1 MRALYIDLLSR
12 ARDNN
17 SAEVY
22 YMSEIPSRETIII
35 EFKSDKK
42 GGYPDKD
49 LVEAIV
55 AMANTDG
62 GCLYLGIEDDG
73 EITGLAKKHEDEN
86 GLAAMVMNNI
96 IPSFYITAEMLTI
109 NKINIMKISI
119 PKSNTI
125 LATIQGKILRRRLK
139 SNGEPENIP
148 MYPFEIATR
157 LSNLKLLDFS
167 AQTIP
172 GVSIEVFDE
181 NELKRMR
188 SMIKKSN
195 GDSSLLDLDN
205 EELEKAL
212 CLVKEE
218 NGTLIPTITGLLL
231 IGKEESIKEYM
242 PTAKSSFQVLEGTN
256 IRQNNEYSL
265 PILAIL
271 ELFENYFNAWNP
283 EYEIEE
289 GLLRINA
296 PEFSRKAF
304 REAIVNAFCHRDY
317 TMLGNVRVAID
328 DEGLTIS
335 NPGGFIEGVNIE
347 NLLTVEPQGRN
358 RTLADALKRIGLA
371 EKTGRGID
379 RIYEGSILFGKP
391 WPDYSESTSTM
402 VKLFIQRAKPDF
414 AFAKMIADEQ
424 DKQGKLLPINAL
436 LILSCINNERRITIN
451 RLKELIHIS
460 ESKIKA
466 VVERLVESG
475 LVEASGQGKNRFYM
489 LSANVYSSNKNM
501 TGYVR
506 QSSIDEVRYEELI
519 LKLAKR
525 SESGIARKEVCELL
539 NVSKDQA
546 YRLLKRMVENNELKT
561 IGKGISTKYVIK

>member
-1 MRALYIDLLSR
+1 
-12 ARDNN
+12 
-17 SAEVY
+17 
-22 YMSEIPSRETIII
+22 MSEIPSRETIIT
-35 EFKSDKK
+35 EFKSDRK

-73 EITGLAKKHEDEN
+73 EITGLAKKHEDEK

-172 GVSIEVFDE
+172 GVSVEVFDE

-218 NGTLIPTITGLLL
+218 NGTLIPTITGVLL

-265 PILAIL
+265 SILAIL

-414 AFAKMIADEQ
+414 EFAKMIADEQ

-475 LVEASGQGKNRFYM
+475 VVEASGQGKNRFYM

-561 IGKGISTKYVIK
+561 IGKGINTRYVTK